1 MRKKKFFFLFLLC
14 SSLSFVMVLCYLVFL
29 ILSFPPMSGHV
40 LEPYRRIAHRTG
52 DSNNNIRVESLP
64 IHLFVVVKLSPNT
77 IQAMYD
83 GVFFFGSKE
92 VLSLRWLCRLHLYNS
107 NRSQACVCVYVKMP
121 LEMDKII
128 RMGSTAAPMRIIRK
142 NRTQTL
148 SNYIYIRKCNM
159 YLLFEWGQ
167 SNETQKVKNPQRKQW
182 IVILLLCGSSAEFQ

>member
-1 MRKKKFFFLFLLC
+1 
-14 SSLSFVMVLCYLVFL
+14 MVLCYLVFL

-40 LEPYRRIAHRTG
+40 FEPYRRIAHRTG

-77 IQAMYD
+77 IQAKYD
-83 GVFFFGSKE
+83 GVFFGPKRFFLFVDCVVFIYTIRIGH
-92 VLSLRWLCRLHLYNS
+92 RH
-107 NRSQACVCVYVKMP
+107 VCVYVKMP

-142 NRTQTL
+142 NSTQTL
-148 SNYIYIRKCNM
+148 SNYSYIRKCNM

-167 SNETQKVKNPQRKQW
+167 SNETQRVKNPQRKQW